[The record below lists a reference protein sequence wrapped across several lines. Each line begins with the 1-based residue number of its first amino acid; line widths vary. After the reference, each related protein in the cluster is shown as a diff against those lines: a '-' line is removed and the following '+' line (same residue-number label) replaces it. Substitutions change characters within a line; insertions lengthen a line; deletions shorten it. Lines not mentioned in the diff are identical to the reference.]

1 MSATSQVVAGP
12 MPKLSSVRPAEKLSV
27 IVAWSEGPRA
37 HRTEIVDLSPLIRS
51 FKLYKKL
58 RKDRAL
64 FDTVHL
70 AEDGE
75 AIAWG
80 DDDTID
86 MAATSVERL
95 AEEALTPDDL
105 RKFLDQEEL
114 TQEAAAALLG
124 YSRRQIAHYLAGDK
138 PIPRVFALACHALA
152 ARNAADELGLTP
164 SGWRWGRTAARR

>member
-1 MSATSQVVAGP
+1 
-12 MPKLSSVRPAEKLSV
+12 MPKLSSVRPAETLSV
-27 IVAWSEGPRA
+27 SVAWSEGRRA
-37 HRTEIVDLSPLIRS
+37 PRTEIVDLSPLIRS

-58 RKDRAL
+58 RKNRAL

-70 AEDGE
+70 VEDGE

-80 DDDTID
+80 DDDDID

-95 AEEALTPDDL
+95 AEEALSPDDL
-105 RKFLDQEEL
+105 RQFLDQEDL

-138 PIPRVFALACHALA
+138 PIPRVFALACRALA
-152 ARNAADELGLTP
+152 ARKEADQAAITP
-164 SGWRWGRTAARR
+164 SARRWGRTAARR